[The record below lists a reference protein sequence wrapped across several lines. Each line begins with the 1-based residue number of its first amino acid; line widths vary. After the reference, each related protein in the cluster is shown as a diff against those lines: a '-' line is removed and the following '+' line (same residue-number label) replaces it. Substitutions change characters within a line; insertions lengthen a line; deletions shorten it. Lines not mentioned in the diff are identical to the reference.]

1 MSSETMTATPFCRA
15 LDDIRAGNTVPEAAA
30 DALLALLTDKEVLWL
45 LDGDISRFAAIKI
58 PAMMKAGPIT
68 AAALPRIG
76 FPGIKFSDGPRG
88 VVVGPSTAFPV
99 TMARA
104 ATWDP
109 DLEQE
114 VGDAMGLEAR
124 AQGANYSGAVCINLL
139 RHPAWGRAQECY
151 GEDPVLVGR
160 MGVALTQGLR
170 PNVMVCVKHF
180 ALNSMENARFSVDVQ
195 VDQHSLHEVYL
206 PHFKAVIDAGAE
218 SVMSA
223 YNSVNGHW
231 CGENR
236 ELLTEILRSEWGF
249 TGFVTSDWVW
259 GIRDGVKSLEAGM
272 DVEMPLR
279 MIRARELP
287 KAFKNGRI
295 TRELAE
301 TSARRVIAT
310 TLRHLATREEATPDR
325 SVVACEEH
333 RALARL
339 VAARSMVLLKN
350 DPVDGKPLLPASPA
364 TLRRVAVIGRLAD
377 QPNLGDHG
385 SSNVHPPE
393 TCSPL
398 DGIRAALPNA
408 QVVHCDGS
416 DLAEA
421 SSLAASADL
430 AIVIAGM
437 DHDDEGEMIQ
447 NDNIDGMELFGFPF
461 NLAITKWLLKKAST
475 KAAEQFS
482 GGGDRRS
489 LALKPDEEALLLA
502 CAAANPRT
510 VAVLIGGSAIMMER
524 WRAHV
529 PSILMAWYPGM
540 AGGHALA
547 DVLTGTQEP
556 GGRLPF
562 VIPIDSDHLPF
573 FNAGARSITY
583 DAWWG
588 QRMLD
593 RDGHAAAFRL
603 GHGLGYSRHEVAL
616 IAAAAEGMTGQASLR
631 VANTGSR
638 TGATVAQ
645 IYAFDADLAVP
656 IPQLVGFARV
666 DLAAGSSRDIA
677 VELDLT
683 PLHQRSPETKV
694 WSRRPGLWKVVAGQV
709 SPDFEAIASA
719 MEDGTALLLEP
730 APAVV
735 AHGDNHDR

>member
-1 MSSETMTATPFCRA
+1 MSSETMTATPFSRA
-15 LDDIRAGNTVPEAAA
+15 LDAIRAGNTVPEAAA
-30 DALLALLTDKEVLWL
+30 DALLAQLTDKEVLWL

-76 FPGIKFSDGPRG
+76 FPGINFSDGPRG
-88 VVVGPSTAFPV
+88 VVMGPSTAFPV

-170 PNVMVCVKHF
+170 PNVMACVKHF

-195 VDQHSLHEVYL
+195 VDQHALHEVYL

-236 ELLTEILRSEWGF
+236 ELLTDVLRGEWGF
-249 TGFVTSDWVW
+249 TGFVSSDWVW

-287 KAFKNGRI
+287 KALKNGRI
-295 TRELAE
+295 TRALAE

-310 TLRHLATREEATPDR
+310 TLRHLATRKEATPDR
-325 SVVACEEH
+325 SVMACDAH

-339 VAARSMVLLKN
+339 VAARGMVLLKN

-364 TLRRVAVIGRLAD
+364 VLRRVAVIGRLAD

-398 DGIRAALPNA
+398 DGVRAALPQA

-430 AIVIAGM
+430 AIVVAGM

-447 NDNIDGMELFGFPF
+447 NDNVDGMELFGFPF
-461 NLAITKWLLKKAST
+461 NLAITKWLLKKAGT

-510 VAVLIGGSAIMMER
+510 VAVLIGGSAIVMER
-524 WRAHV
+524 WRAKV
-529 PSILMAWYPGM
+529 PAVLMAWYPGM
-540 AGGHALA
+540 EGGHALA
-547 DVLTGTQEP
+547 DVLIGTQEP

-562 VIPIDSDHLPF
+562 VIPTDPAHLPF
-573 FNAGARSITY
+573 FDVGARRITY
-583 DAWWG
+583 DALWG

-593 RDGHAAAFRL
+593 HDRHTAAFRL
-603 GHGLGYSRHEVAL
+603 GHGLGYTQFETELLSFTPMEAHNTAVVHVR
-616 IAAAAEGMTGQASLR
+616 
-631 VANTGSR
+631 NTGTR
-638 TGATVAQ
+638 DGATIVQ
-645 IYAFDADLAVP
+645 TYAFDAAASPP
-656 IPQLVGFARV
+656 IAQLVGFQRV
-666 DLAAGSSRDIA
+666 EIA
-677 VELDLT
+677 KGDESQIEISLDLT
-683 PLHQRSPETKV
+683 PLHQRSPESRQ
-694 WSRRPGLWKVVAGQV
+694 WSRRSGDWRLVVSQV
-709 SPDFEAIASA
+709 SPDRASI
-719 MEDGTALLLEP
+719 EQAL
-730 APAVV
+730 ARGQAQAVWLG
-735 AHGDNHDR
+735 AGDQ

>member
-1 MSSETMTATPFCRA
+1 MDSALRSTKPFDRA
-15 LDDIRAGNTVPEAAA
+15 LDEVQAGSTTPEVAA
-30 DALLALLTDKEVLWL
+30 DALLAQLTDKEVLWL

-58 PAMMKAGPIT
+58 PAMMEAGPIT
-68 AAALPRIG
+68 AVALPRIG

-88 VVVGPSTAFPV
+88 VIMGASTAFPV

-109 DLEQE
+109 ELEQQ
-114 VGDAMGLEAR
+114 VGQAMGLEAR

-170 PNVMVCVKHF
+170 HNVMACVKHF
-180 ALNSMENARFSVDVQ
+180 ALNSMENARFTVDVQ
-195 VDQHSLHEVYL
+195 IDQHALHEVYL
-206 PHFKAVIDAGAE
+206 PHFKAVIEAGAE

-231 CGENR
+231 AGENR
-236 ELLTEILRSEWGF
+236 VLLTDVLRDEWGF
-249 TGFVTSDWVW
+249 KGFVSSDWVW
-259 GIRDGVKSLEAGM
+259 GIRDAVKSLEAGM

-287 KAFKNGRI
+287 KALKEGRI
-295 TRELAE
+295 TRALAE

-310 TLRHLATREEATPDR
+310 TLRYLASRDKATPDR
-325 SVVACEEH
+325 SVVACEAH
-333 RALARL
+333 RALARQ
-339 VAARSMVLLKN
+339 VAARGMVLLKN
-350 DPVDGKPLLPASPA
+350 DPVGGKPLLPAIPA
-364 TLRRVAVIGRLAD
+364 VLRRVAVIGRLAT

-398 DGIRAALPNA
+398 EGLRAALPKA
-408 QVVHCDGS
+408 EVLHADGA
-416 DLAEA
+416 DLVQAA
-421 SSLAASADL
+421 ALAASVDL
-430 AIVIAGM
+430 AIVVAGM

-461 NLAITKWLLKKAST
+461 NLAITKWLLT
-475 KAAEQFS
+475 KATAKAADQFS

-489 LALKPDEEALLLA
+489 LMLKPDEETLLA
-502 CAAANPRT
+502 TVAGANPRT
-510 VAVLIGGSAIMMER
+510 VAVLIGGSAIVLER
-524 WRAHV
+524 WSEKV
-529 PSILMAWYPGM
+529 PAILMAWYPGM
-540 AGGHALA
+540 EGGHALA
-547 DVLTGTQEP
+547 DVLTGVQEP

-562 VIPIDSDHLPF
+562 VIPADPTHLPF
-573 FNAGARSITY
+573 FDADARQITY

-593 RDGHAAAFRL
+593 RDERPAAFRL
-603 GHGLGYSRHEVAL
+603 GHGLGYSSHAVTLVESSMD
-616 IAAAAEGMTGQASLR
+616 GMAGKAVVR
-631 VANTGSR
+631 VANTG
-638 TGATVAQ
+638 THDGATVAQ
-645 IYAFDADLAVP
+645 VYAFDADLAVP

-666 DLAAGSSRDIA
+666 DLAAGGSRDIA
-677 VELDLT
+677 VDLDLT

-694 WSRRPGLWKVVAGQV
+694 WARRPGQWKLVAGQV

-719 MEDGTALLLEP
+719 MADGTALPLEP
-730 APAVV
+730 ALALVT
-735 AHGDNHDR
+735 HGDNHD